1 MGSLSE
7 DQNSLCLQQLNMR
20 DGVSMQCVK
29 KDQKSE
35 RVPLLSGT
43 PLRLVPAIK
52 AALTEIF
59 NGFASNDDNTMSS
72 DDMKRYILKCGAG
85 ESSASN
91 NRIQTIFTRH
101 GTQRSAYQDRLSL
114 NGFFNFYQSA
124 CEDRVDHVW
133 NDLGV
138 FKYRYD
144 LRKEDE
150 ARKEEE
156 ALLNEKPDTLPR
168 HILTSNNAYF
178 DILFRDC
185 MASKSAKIR
194 QMAWKLILRLPT
206 NPGRRQK
213 IMNLTN
219 PNWELLLPSNNL
231 FSLSYGVLICESL
244 TIEPEAAV
252 SDSELEQRA
261 KWRADFLQQ
270 KGFEHLIKI
279 LSTFKYNG
287 NQSKDADDE
296 DMIEKQTQQLALTAV
311 LKMIQ
316 SFFVGAIS
324 CNQSMGDV
332 VDQIRSLSLN
342 VSEEEKQNKKP
353 NMNDNVSNTKVS
365 KQKKK
370 KSYQGSN
377 DLYEMAQDYAVL
389 IDSDDDDDD
398 DSNNRDDVEDFTA
411 LLEQQ

>member
-1 MGSLSE
+1 MG
-7 DQNSLCLQQLNMR
+7 
-20 DGVSMQCVK
+20 
-29 KDQKSE
+29 
-35 RVPLLSGT
+35 
-43 PLRLVPAIK
+43 
-52 AALTEIF
+52 
-59 NGFASNDDNTMSS
+59 
-72 DDMKRYILKCGAG
+72 
-85 ESSASN
+85 
-91 NRIQTIFTRH
+91 
-101 GTQRSAYQDRLSL
+101 
-114 NGFFNFYQSA
+114 
-124 CEDRVDHVW
+124 
-133 NDLGV
+133 
-138 FKYRYD
+138 
-144 LRKEDE
+144 
-150 ARKEEE
+150 EEE
-156 ALLNEKPDTLPR
+156 ALLDANPTSLPR
-168 HILTSNNAYF
+168 HILTTNNDYF

-185 MASKSAKIR
+185 LASKSSKIR

-213 IMNLTN
+213 IMNLEK
-219 PNWELLLPSNNL
+219 PNWEVLLPSDNL

-244 TIEPEAAV
+244 TIEPESTV
-252 SDSELEQRA
+252 SDKELEQRA

-353 NMNDNVSNTKVS
+353 NMNDNVSNTK
-365 KQKKK
+365 
-370 KSYQGSN
+370 
-377 DLYEMAQDYAVL
+377 A
-389 IDSDDDDDD
+389 
-398 DSNNRDDVEDFTA
+398 
-411 LLEQQ
+411 

>member
-1 MGSLSE
+1 
-7 DQNSLCLQQLNMR
+7 
-20 DGVSMQCVK
+20 
-29 KDQKSE
+29 
-35 RVPLLSGT
+35 
-43 PLRLVPAIK
+43 
-52 AALTEIF
+52 
-59 NGFASNDDNTMSS
+59 
-72 DDMKRYILKCGAG
+72 LKCGAG
-85 ESSASN
+85 QGSAST

-101 GTQRSAYQDRLSL
+101 GTQRQAYQDRLSL

-124 CEDRVDHVW
+124 SEDRVEHVW

-138 FKYRYD
+138 FRYRYD

-150 ARKEEE
+150 ARAEEE
-156 ALLNEKPDTLPR
+156 ALLDANPNSLPR
-168 HILTSNNAYF
+168 HILTTNNDYF

-185 MASKSAKIR
+185 LASKSSKIR

-206 NPGRRQK
+206 NPGRRSN
-213 IMNLTN
+213 IMNLEN
-219 PNWELLLPSNNL
+219 PKWELLLPSDNL
-231 FSLSYGVLICESL
+231 FNLSYGVLICESL
-244 TIEPEAAV
+244 TIEPESSI

-261 KWRADFLQQ
+261 KWRSDFLEH

-279 LSTFKYNG
+279 LSAFKYN
-287 NQSKDADDE
+287 NASKENDE

-342 VSEEEKQNKKP
+342 TSEEEKQNTKL
-353 NMNDNVSNTKVS
+353 NDNVSNTKVN

-377 DLYEMAQDYAVL
+377 DLYEMAADYAIL
-389 IDSDDDDDD
+389 IDSDDDDDED
-398 DSNNRDDVEDFTA
+398 ANDRDNVEDFTA
-411 LLEQQ
+411 PLLDL